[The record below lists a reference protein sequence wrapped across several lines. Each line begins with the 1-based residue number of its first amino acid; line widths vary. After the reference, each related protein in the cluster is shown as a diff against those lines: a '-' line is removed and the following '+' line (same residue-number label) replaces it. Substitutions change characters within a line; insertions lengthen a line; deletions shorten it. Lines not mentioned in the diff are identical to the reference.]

1 MVLKQC
7 ESLVQCEEGGRTAVP
22 GYSEST
28 SSVIPIETSE
38 RPRTEPDERAEP
50 THLLSAAVPA
60 ASANMRCP
68 EVSRLRKYS
77 TTRCTQPYGWV
88 VGTSVLECQRGRR
101 VRSGASPAAASAR
114 SAPLA
119 RRNKAA
125 GLRLP
130 C

>member
-1 MVLKQC
+1 MVLEQC

-68 EVSRLRKYS
+68 EVSASKIYDDAAQR
-77 TTRCTQPYGWV
+77 
-88 VGTSVLECQRGRR
+88 VG
-101 VRSGASPAAASAR
+101 GA
-114 SAPLA
+114 
-119 RRNKAA
+119 
-125 GLRLP
+125 
-130 C
+130 

>member
-1 MVLKQC
+1 MGSRWCTSGASRWCQQVVLEQC

-60 ASANMRCP
+60 ASANMRCH
-68 EVSRLRKYS
+68 EVSASKIID
-77 TTRCTQPYGWV
+77 
-88 VGTSVLECQRGRR
+88 
-101 VRSGASPAAASAR
+101 GAA
-114 SAPLA
+114 
-119 RRNKAA
+119 
-125 GLRLP
+125 
-130 C
+130 

>member
-1 MVLKQC
+1 MPAGGASRWGASRWCQQVVLEQC

-60 ASANMRCP
+60 ASANMH
-68 EVSRLRKYS
+68 
-77 TTRCTQPYGWV
+77 
-88 VGTSVLECQRGRR
+88 R
-101 VRSGASPAAASAR
+101 VPRTFFEKIIDDPA
-114 SAPLA
+114 
-119 RRNKAA
+119 
-125 GLRLP
+125 
-130 C
+130 